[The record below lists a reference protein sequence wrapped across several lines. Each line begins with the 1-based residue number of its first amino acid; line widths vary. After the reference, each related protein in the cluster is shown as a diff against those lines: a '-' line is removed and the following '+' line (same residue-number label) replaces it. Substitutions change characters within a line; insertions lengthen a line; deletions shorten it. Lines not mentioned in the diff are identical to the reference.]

1 MAKNKKQRGRQKF
14 DYAKDRKKQ
23 WKKSKKKVKIGHRGV
38 EAAWD
43 DRKSV
48 SQNLRDMGLSHDVN
62 KTIPLPKTRDMMAK
76 VYQDKD
82 EGMEVDVSPSGKSK
96 KAKKLHVMKQLEQ
109 EANTPQEGIPRLS
122 TEMVRYCTYMMDK
135 YGEDYVAMARDVKN
149 YYQDTPK
156 QIRRKIMRFKSIPDQ
171 YQEYLKQK
179 ETLMSS

>member
-1 MAKNKKQRGRQKF
+1 MAKTKKQRGRKKF
-14 DYAKDRKKQ
+14 DYSKNRKRQ

-48 SQNLRDMGLSHDVN
+48 GQNLRDMGLSHDVN
-62 KTIPLPKTRDMMAK
+62 KTIPLPKTRDMMPK
-76 VYQDKD
+76 VYQ
-82 EGMEVDVSPSGKSK
+82 VC
-96 KAKKLHVMKQLEQ
+96 AKKLHVMRQLEQ
-109 EANTPQEGIPRLS
+109 EANTLQEGAPRLS

-135 YGEDYVAMARDVKN
+135 YGEDYVAMAKDVKN

-156 QIRRKIMRFKSIPDQ
+156 QIRRKIARFKSIPEQ

-179 ETLMSS
+179 ETAMTS